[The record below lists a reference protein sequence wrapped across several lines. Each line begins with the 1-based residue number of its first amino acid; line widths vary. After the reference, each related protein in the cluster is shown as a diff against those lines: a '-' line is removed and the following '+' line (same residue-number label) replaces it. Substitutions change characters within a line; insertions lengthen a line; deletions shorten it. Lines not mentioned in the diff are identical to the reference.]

1 MIKKTIVP
9 NKSHGKPKGDS
20 AEGRSVE
27 GPLFDHSSQGI
38 VVTGPDDGIVAVNP
52 AFLAMTGLS
61 ERSLAKKKVAYLFP
75 DERNA
80 AARRALHEALA
91 EGRTWQGDVRLRRRD
106 GGSAPAICTA
116 VPPKEKRKRG
126 RQYYLFTDLLHCLN
140 SPGLGGDAAYYDALT
155 RLPNRRAFT
164 ERLTFIINRNRNL
177 DSFCAV
183 LLADLNRFHTV
194 NNTMGYAGGDLL
206 LQAAG
211 GRLKSCVRELD
222 SVFRLGNDE
231 FAVIVDSFTHP
242 EDVSMVARRVMSS
255 CAPPFRLD
263 NRDIYLTLSIG
274 ISICPSDGTT
284 VEQLLKS
291 AQTALNRAKE
301 AGVNHGGMEGAELP
315 GVADALV
322 DFRPDF
328 FREQS
333 VVVPQEDKVAYLTFD
348 DGPSARTVEIL
359 RVLDNYHVKAT
370 FFVVTKADA
379 KSGQLLKKIA
389 EAGHAV
395 GMHSNSHAMAA
406 IYASPQATL
415 EDFSLNYD
423 YILSVTGQ
431 APSVFRFAGGS
442 SNAKNPATG
451 QFDSLIEMNRRGF
464 VCFDWN
470 ASTGDAVSGQASK
483 AKIIQNTI
491 NSTLD
496 RQTVVLLAHDTP
508 SKGTT
513 VAALPEIIQFY
524 QKAGYRFGTLGPETA
539 PVLYASTRKAVLGLA
554 G

>member
-1 MIKKTIVP
+1 MLPADLSDVGVGSVTFFKRLIAFSLVVVLPVSVIGCSAASIAFVKAR
-9 NKSHGKPKGDS
+9 SDS
-20 AEGRSVE
+20 ALLAGRLEERIISLEKQVDA
-27 GPLFDHSSQGI
+27 LSQRQ
-38 VVTGPDDGIVAVNP
+38 
-52 AFLAMTGLS
+52 AMLPTPQSQSGLS
-61 ERSLAKKKVAYLFP
+61 EQPVTVEKPSSLLPGARSAGELSLS
-75 DERNA
+75 D
-80 AARRALHEALA
+80 
-91 EGRTWQGDVRLRRRD
+91 
-106 GGSAPAICTA
+106 I
-116 VPPKEKRKRG
+116 
-126 RQYYLFTDLLHCLN
+126 
-140 SPGLGGDAAYYDALT
+140 DAA
-155 RLPNRRAFT
+155 
-164 ERLTFIINRNRNL
+164 
-177 DSFCAV
+177 
-183 LLADLNRFHTV
+183 
-194 NNTMGYAGGDLL
+194 
-206 LQAAG
+206 
-211 GRLKSCVRELD
+211 
-222 SVFRLGNDE
+222 
-231 FAVIVDSFTHP
+231 
-242 EDVSMVARRVMSS
+242 
-255 CAPPFRLD
+255 
-263 NRDIYLTLSIG
+263 
-274 ISICPSDGTT
+274 
-284 VEQLLKS
+284 
-291 AQTALNRAKE
+291 
-301 AGVNHGGMEGAELP
+301 GGMEGAELP